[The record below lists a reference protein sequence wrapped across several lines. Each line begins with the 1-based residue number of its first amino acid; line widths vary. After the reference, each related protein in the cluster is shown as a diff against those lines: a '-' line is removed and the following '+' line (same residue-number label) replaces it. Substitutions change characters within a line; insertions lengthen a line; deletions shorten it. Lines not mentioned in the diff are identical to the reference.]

1 MLALHLLHRLTVNG
15 DEAPVN
21 DGDQSQLPA
30 NARLMGE
37 ELLYAG
43 NLIGL
48 HVNEQDVGQTWRGG
62 LLQIAEE
69 AFLHEIDREDEH
81 DSRAQRGQHR
91 GRLIAGAVEIGEA
104 VTQ

>member
-1 MLALHLLHRLTVNG
+1 
-15 DEAPVN
+15 
-21 DGDQSQLPA
+21 
-30 NARLMGE
+30 MGE

-48 HVNEQDVGQTWRGG
+48 HVNEQNVGQTWRGG
-62 LLQIAEE
+62 LLQIAQE